1 MRTRPLLSLMTIGLS
16 ASATTAQPSFVTI
29 GDLPG
34 SLHNSYAY
42 GVSDDGAVVAGRSYA
57 SDGITAFQWTHN
69 EGLQSLPRNLG
80 PGTSTGV
87 FISPSGNH
95 IAGRYAGLGAIWLDG
110 GDAVS
115 VGDLPGGI
123 ESSYIFDVD
132 DQGRGVGQ
140 SAYGTNPFG
149 APLVRAIQWLP
160 SGGLQALPLPH
171 PDDEMGNSVANAIL
185 PDGRILGVSDSGTWF
200 YSETDGFE
208 MLPGATGMSRSTP
221 DGNLLAGLASNPD
234 TNASAPA
241 IWTRDE
247 GLTFLPGIG
256 SGVARSLSDDGSII
270 VGNIAADEVVWVDQ
284 GDPVPVEEF
293 AESFGIDMTGW
304 RINNVGAISADG
316 STIVG
321 SARHDSWEAGR
332 IEGFVLTIPAP
343 GTIGVLGVALLS
355 AGCRRRRSV

>member
-1 MRTRPLLSLMTIGLS
+1 MRHSLILSCVVS
-16 ASATTAQPSFVTI
+16 ALAISATTAQPSFVTV
-29 GDLPG
+29 GDFAG
-34 SLHNSYAY
+34 SLNVSFTN
-42 GVSDDGAVVAGRSYA
+42 GLSDDGSVITGESYA
-57 SDGITAFQWTHN
+57 S
-69 EGLQSLPRNLG
+69 EGLSAFRWTRAGGLEMLPRNLG
-80 PGTSTGV
+80 MGSSAGV
-87 FISPSGNH
+87 FVSPSGNH

-140 SAYGTNPFG
+140 SAFGTNPFG
-149 APLVRAIQWLP
+149 APLVRAIQWSP

-208 MLPGATGMSRSTP
+208 MLPGATGMIRSTP
-221 DGNLLAGLASNPD
+221 DGTLLAGLASNPD

-241 IWTRDE
+241 IWTRNE
-247 GLTFLPGIG
+247 GLRFLPGIG
-256 SGVARSLSDDGSII
+256 SGRARSLTDDGSVI
-270 VGNIAADEVVWVDQ
+270 VGRIGTDEVVWVDQ
-284 GDPVPVEEF
+284 GYPVPVETY
-293 AESFGIDMTGW
+293 AERFGLDMTGW
-304 RINNVGAISADG
+304 HVNFVAAISADG

-321 SARHDSWEAGR
+321 GARHNSWEAGR